1 MAGLGVY
8 RPAANGCFEAANSA
22 VSTSR
27 PLGRFEP
34 VASSV
39 LPGAPVDADDE
50 ADD

>member
-1 MAGLGVY
+1 MA
-8 RPAANGCFEAANSA
+8 A
-22 VSTSR
+22 SR
-27 PLGRFEP
+27 RRIQQSQHPLLGRFEP